1 MYGRVVCVVHMT
13 EGEKMPNDNPK
24 ALGTSMAG
32 GAIASALLDYLVT
45 EGIIRP
51 DAARDILQSALI
63 SVSQYSSLP
72 EGREA
77 MQTIGVLQSGR
88 FATNR

>member
-1 MYGRVVCVVHMT
+1 
-13 EGEKMPNDNPK
+13 MPNDSPK

-32 GAIASALLDYLVT
+32 GAVASALLEYLVR

-51 DAARDILQSALI
+51 DAAREILQSALI

-72 EGREA
+72 EGQEA

-88 FATNR
+88 FAANR

>member
-1 MYGRVVCVVHMT
+1 
-13 EGEKMPNDNPK
+13 MPNDNPK

-32 GAIASALLDYLVT
+32 GAIASALLDYLVR
-45 EGIIRP
+45 EGIIRT

-72 EGREA
+72 EGQEA

-88 FATNR
+88 FSANR